1 MGQEVLLWE
10 MTQGLGD
17 KFVPHAIWM
26 GDPFSRFRDHFY
38 FQEQSFCYEANWQV
52 PASSL
57 QTRSTVVPFLP
68 PSLPPLVSL
77 TSGSQSPAA
86 LV

>member
-1 MGQEVLLWE
+1 

-17 KFVPHAIWM
+17 KFVPHAIFM
-26 GDPFSRFRDHFY
+26 GDPFPHFRGHFY
-38 FQEQSFCYEANWQV
+38 FHEQSFCHEANWQV

-57 QTRSTVVPFLP
+57 KNCSTVVPFIP